1 MTTIDYRHVSECVNA
16 IMRRQNNL
24 TATVRPD
31 LNGEV
36 ADLAIVRGVGAAAG
50 RPGEVWE
57 IKSPDQM
64 SIIRLI
70 EVLPEPGT
78 GVGLNRDI
86 VLQLFRMHKGKRIDM
101 GSMTFRG
108 ALAAPLHVA
117 EAANSVAKAWI
128 S

>member
-1 MTTIDYRHVSECVNA
+1 MSTKLTYRAVSHCVDA
-16 IMRRQNNL
+16 ILRRQGNF
-24 TATVRPD
+24 TAAQRPD
-31 LNGEV
+31 LNDEV

-50 RPGEVWE
+50 RPAEVWD
-57 IKSPDQM
+57 ITSPDQM

-70 EVLPEPGT
+70 EVLPD
-78 GVGLNRDI
+78 RDI
-86 VLQLFRMHKGKRIDM
+86 VVQLLRMHESKWIDM

-117 EAANSVAKAWI
+117 EAANSIAKAWI